1 MAHGQKW
8 VTCARSYLHALD
20 YNQLRSLSSYSIGIA
35 YLVNISRRIYEIINA
50 EMLAKS

>member
-8 VTCARSYLHALD
+8 VTCARSYPHAR

-35 YLVNISRRIYEIINA
+35 YLADISRRIYEIINA